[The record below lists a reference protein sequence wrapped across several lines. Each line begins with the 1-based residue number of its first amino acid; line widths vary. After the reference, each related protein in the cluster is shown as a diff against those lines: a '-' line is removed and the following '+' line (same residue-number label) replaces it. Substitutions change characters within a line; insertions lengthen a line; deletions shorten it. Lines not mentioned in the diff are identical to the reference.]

1 MTLNAY
7 LVLAVVVLVLLSPLI
22 LLSFWIWLPWLIL
35 QRRGQHREGYRTLL
49 PFMARTVE
57 NYARVMIRGEAP
69 DGDWRNVSRNLDHY
83 IGETRSP
90 RIWRLQLMCLIME
103 IAPILR
109 LRLPFS
115 LMTETAR
122 LEFVERFL
130 IRPRGLMR
138 IVSLGR
144 QLMRLCYYATPA
156 THARM
161 GFVPMRNRGAMRVKP
176 DPVIA
181 EVAA

>member
-7 LVLAVVVLVLLSPLI
+7 LVVAVLALLVLSPLL
-22 LLSFWIWLPWLIL
+22 LLSFPIWLPWLIL
-35 QRRGQHREGYRTLL
+35 QRRRQRRDGHTTLL

-69 DGDWRNVSRNLDHY
+69 GGDWRNVSRNLDRY
-83 IGETRSP
+83 IAGTRSP
-90 RIWRLQLMCLIME
+90 RIWRLQLMCVIME
-103 IAPILR
+103 LSPILR

-115 LMTETAR
+115 LMSEAAR
-122 LEFVERFL
+122 LHFVERFL

-138 IVSLGR
+138 VVSLGR
-144 QLMRLCYYATPA
+144 QLVRLCYYATPA
-156 THARM
+156 THTRM
-161 GFVPMRNRGAMRVKP
+161 GFVPMRGRGVRRAKP
-176 DPVIA
+176 EPVVT